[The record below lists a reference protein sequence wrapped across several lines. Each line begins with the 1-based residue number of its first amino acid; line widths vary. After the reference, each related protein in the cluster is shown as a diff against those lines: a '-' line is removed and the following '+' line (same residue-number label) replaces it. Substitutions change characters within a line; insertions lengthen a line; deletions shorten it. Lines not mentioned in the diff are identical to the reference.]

1 MCQRDGA
8 SLLLIPGNR
17 LLNVRNCWAE
27 LMRIL
32 YNDDL
37 EYTLA
42 VINIGILS
50 EVASL
55 ARSRGCHC
63 PLALFPS

>member
-1 MCQRDGA
+1 MCQKDGA

-17 LLNVRNCWAE
+17 LLSVRNCWAE

-37 EYTLA
+37 EYTLV

-55 ARSRGCHC
+55 AC
-63 PLALFPS
+63 